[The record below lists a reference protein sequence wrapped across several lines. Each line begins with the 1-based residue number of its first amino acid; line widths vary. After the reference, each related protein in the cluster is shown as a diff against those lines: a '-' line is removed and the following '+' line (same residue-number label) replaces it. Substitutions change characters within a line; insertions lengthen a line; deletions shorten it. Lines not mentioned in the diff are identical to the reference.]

1 MDIHEFQNHLWQL
14 FRSISQGMEGP
25 LGAIIQSHGITLTQ
39 MRLLTEVQQRG
50 ELTVTELSDALG
62 SAPGNASAMCK
73 ALEKKGLISRGR
85 SPLDERIVLIALTP
99 QGTGLLRLIE
109 NELSSMF
116 DPVLQGFSPADF
128 EQIIDGM
135 EKLKTVVTSLYHA
148 YENTHGRR

>member
-1 MDIHEFQNHLWQL
+1 MSSRTICGSCSVPSARGWKVL
-14 FRSISQGMEGP
+14 
-25 LGAIIQSHGITLTQ
+25 LGQSYSPTDHHPDAPAHGSA
-39 MRLLTEVQQRG
+39 ERG
-50 ELTVTELSDALG
+50 ELTATELRTPWAP
-62 SAPGNASAMCK
+62 APGNAPAMCK
-73 ALEKKGLISRGR
+73 ALKRRASISRAEA
-85 SPLDERIVLIALTP
+85 PDERIVLIALTP

-148 YENTHGRR
+148 FENTHGRR